1 MSSQN
6 DLYSTPEARANTAF
20 DPDAD
25 LYRLHKFLLKS
36 KNYWSTE
43 VYTEPSPLNEYNEKF
58 YAWLNDEYGIE
69 LQFNQGGNGM
79 IGINGY
85 TIVDEQKFLMFT
97 LKFQ

>member
-36 KNYWSTE
+36 NLYWQTI
-43 VYTEPSPLNEYNEKF
+43 SPNNVDNDKF
-58 YAWLNDEYGIE
+58 YAWLKDEYGVE
-69 LQFNQGGNGM
+69 LKFNHGSNG
-79 IGINGY
+79 IVGINGY
-85 TIVDEQKFLMFT
+85 TVVDEHKFLMFT

>member
-36 KNYWSTE
+36 NHYWQTL
-43 VYTEPSPLNEYNEKF
+43 VPNDNDNNKF
-58 YAWLNDEYGIE
+58 YAWLKDEYGVE
-69 LQFNQGGNGM
+69 LQFNHGGGGM

-85 TIVDEQKFLMFT
+85 KVVDEHKFLMFT